1 MRTAPGIVGIEIASP
16 SHLPSASHIVE
27 MASSQLNGK
36 VALVTG
42 SGRGIGAGIAVELA
56 SRGASVIVNY
66 SRSAGPAEKTVQKIQ
81 AAGGKAVAIKADIS
95 NPADIKQL
103 FVDAKAAFGKLDIV
117 CSNAG
122 IEHFDNIKDVT
133 PEDFDKVISLNTKG
147 QFFVAQQAYIHLV
160 EGGRLILTSSISAS
174 TGSVRDHALYAGSKS
189 AVEAFARC
197 FATDFS
203 DKKIRVN
210 AIAPGGVKSDMALE
224 AGWRYVPGADSSW
237 SMQRIE
243 EHVAKWTP
251 MGRIGEVEDVARVVR
266 FLCTEDGGWVNGQ
279 TITISGGATK

>member
-1 MRTAPGIVGIEIASP
+1 MKTPAGINGIEVTASSP
-16 SHLPSASHIVE
+16 LPTLTRADQ
-27 MASSQLNGK
+27 MASSQLDGK

-42 SGRGIGAGIAVELA
+42 SGRGIGAGIAIELG

-66 SRSAGPAEKTVQKIQ
+66 SRSSGPAEKTVQKII

-95 NPADIKQL
+95 KPAEIKQL

-133 PEDFDKVISLNTKG
+133 PEDFDKVISVNTRG
-147 QFFVAQQAYIHLV
+147 QFFVAQQAYIHLT
-160 EGGRLILTSSISAS
+160 EGGRLIMTSSISAG
-174 TGSVRDHALYAGSKS
+174 TGSVRDHALYAGSKC

-210 AIAPGGVKSDMALE
+210 AIAPGGVKSDMAIE
-224 AGWRYVPGADSSW
+224 AGWRYIPGADPSW
-237 SMQRIE
+237 SMERIE
-243 EHVAKWTP
+243 GHVAKWTP
-251 MGRIGEVEDVARVVR
+251 MGRIGEVEDIARVVR
-266 FLCTEDGGWVNGQ
+266 FLCTEDGGWMNGQ